1 MSLLKI
7 RYYPDPILKVKA
19 TDVTE
24 FGPQMQKFFDDL
36 IETMYVEDGV
46 GLAAPQVGVS
56 KRVLIACPTM
66 KRGQEFVIV
75 NPVIS
80 NPKGKIAA
88 VEGCLS
94 FPGISGE
101 IERAK
106 EIHVSFQDRYGKQHE
121 MDMKD
126 FFARIVQHEND
137 HLDGILFIDRV
148 NFSKRQKMLS
158 EYQTH

>member
-7 RYYPDPILKVKA
+7 KYYPDPILSIKA
-19 TDVTE
+19 EAVTD
-24 FGPQMQKFFDDL
+24 FGPQTQKFFDDMV
-36 IETMYVEDGV
+36 ETMYVEDGV

-66 KRGQEFVIV
+66 KQGQEFIIV

-80 NPKGKIAA
+80 NPKGKVTAA
-88 VEGCLS
+88 EGCLS

-106 EIHVSFQDRYGKQHE
+106 EIHLAFQDRHGKHHE
-121 MDMKD
+121 MDIKD
-126 FFARIVQHEND
+126 FFARILQHEND

-148 NFSKRQKMLS
+148 HFSKRQKMLS
-158 EYQTH
+158 EYQIH